1 MLDCRTGSLSR
12 SRLSQRKSVDSDIFL
27 WVHLINHCTGIE
39 CSREAKVDNSAL
51 KCIDQIV
58 LRVPAAKICRSM
70 STKLC
75 LTASER
81 RNRAK
86 SSQFAFGNRK
96 TFAGIEIAETPTG
109 KIINH
114 QTAALCRRR
123 LMHAGNLLTKN
134 FRLYCNPLLQTILIT
149 DDSPTF
155 KRQRNTR
162 RRHGS
167 MNAGQH
173 CSSSRHAGIGRSM
186 KDRLLNVAG
195 RQSIG
200 ECGCRSAL
208 AKILKPQTGGDRQ
221 HSQML
226 LSD

>member
-1 MLDCRTGSLSR
+1 MLLHKPRRRVRNRQTEFFIEFARERLMNGFTLFKLAAREFPVTRIGLAFGAGTQQHPAVFTNKHADGHFNNVVAHRKSPIVRARFPRTQLVNCPPSRRFMLDCRTGSLSR

-114 QTAALCRRR
+114 QTAARWPPPPK
-123 LMHAGNLLTKN
+123 A
-134 FRLYCNPLLQTILIT
+134 P
-149 DDSPTF
+149 
-155 KRQRNTR
+155 
-162 RRHGS
+162 
-167 MNAGQH
+167 
-173 CSSSRHAGIGRSM
+173 
-186 KDRLLNVAG
+186 
-195 RQSIG
+195 
-200 ECGCRSAL
+200 
-208 AKILKPQTGGDRQ
+208 
-221 HSQML
+221 
-226 LSD
+226 